1 VAAKKMNTKQIP
13 QTDSIE
19 ALAQFWDEH
28 DLTDFEDEL
37 QEVTERVFERA
48 NEATIKIRLQR
59 RDLEVVK
66 RLARARGMGQAALI
80 QSWVVE
86 KLRPPEPRTPA

>member
-1 VAAKKMNTKQIP
+1 MIEMEAACIP
-13 QTDSIE
+13 STDSIE
-19 ALAQFWDEH
+19 ELARFWDEH

-37 QEVTERVFERA
+37 QEVTERVFERG
-48 NEATIKIRLQR
+48 NEATVRIRLQR

-66 RLARARGMGQAALI
+66 RLARARGINQATLI

-86 KLRPPEPRTPA
+86 KLRTPEPRTPA

>member
-1 VAAKKMNTKQIP
+1 MNTKQIP

-37 QEVTERVFERA
+37 QEVTEPVFERG

-59 RDLEVVK
+59 RDLEAVK
-66 RLARARGMGQAALI
+66 RLARAKGMGQAALI
-80 QSWVVE
+80 QSWIVE
-86 KLRPPEPRTPA
+86 KVRPPEPRMPA

>member
-1 VAAKKMNTKQIP
+1 MNTKQIP

-19 ALAQFWDEH
+19 ALARFWDAH

-37 QEVTERVFERA
+37 QEVTERVFERG
-48 NEATIKIRLQR
+48 NEATVKIRLQR

-66 RLARARGMGQAALI
+66 RLARAKGMGQAALI

-86 KLRPPEPRTPA
+86 KVRAPEPRMPV